1 MQVRDIVRALEK
13 FAPLPLQDS
22 YDNSG
27 LQIGLTTAEVSG
39 ALLCLDVTEAV
50 IEEAASEG
58 CNLIVSHHP
67 LLFRGCKQIT
77 EQNYVSRCVMSAI
90 RHGIAVYSAH
100 TCLDNAYKGVT
111 YRMASL
117 LGLERLQ
124 PLLPSPLQGGAGSGL
139 VGEFKNPM
147 PTEAFLRLV
156 KDTFKAACVRHN
168 AYVYPE
174 IRKVALCGGAGAFL
188 IPEALRVHADAF
200 FTGEIKYHDFF
211 GLEKQLLLV
220 DTGHYESEQYTIGLL
235 EDILHRAYPELPLV
249 KTTINTNPI
258 KYM

>member
-1 MQVRDIVRALEK
+1 MQVKDIVRALEK

-39 ALLCLDVTEAV
+39 ALLCLDVTEDV

-67 LLFRGCKQIT
+67 LLFKGCKRIT
-77 EQNYVSRCVMSAI
+77 EQDYVSRCVMSAI
-90 RHGIAVYSAH
+90 RHGIALYAAH
-100 TCLDNAYKGVT
+100 TSLDNAYKGVT
-111 YRMASL
+111 YRMASR

-124 PLLPSPLQGGAGSGL
+124 PLVPSPLQGGAGSGL
-139 VGEFKNPM
+139 VGEFPQAM
-147 PTEAFLRLV
+147 PTEAFLRLI

-168 AYVYPE
+168 AYEGTTVK
-174 IRKVALCGGAGAFL
+174 RLALCGGAGAFL
-188 IPEALRVHADAF
+188 IPDALQAGADAF
-200 FTGEIKYHDFF
+200 FTGEIKYHEFF
-211 GLEKQLLLV
+211 GLEKQMLLV
-220 DTGHYESEQYTIGLL
+220 DTGHYESEQFTIGLL
-235 EDILHRAYPELPLV
+235 GDILHKAYPELPLV

>member
-22 YDNSG
+22 YDDSG

-67 LLFRGCKQIT
+67 LLFKGCKRIT
-77 EQNYVSRCVMSAI
+77 EEDYVSRCVMSAI

-100 TCLDNAYKGVT
+100 TSLDNAYKGVT

-117 LGLERLQ
+117 LGLGRLR

-139 VGEFKNPM
+139 VGEFNEPM
-147 PTEAFLRLV
+147 PVDGFLHLV
-156 KDTFKAACVRHN
+156 KDTFKAACVRYN
-168 AYVYPE
+168 GCTRPLVK
-174 IRKVALCGGAGAFL
+174 RVALCGGAGAFL
-188 IPEALRVHADAF
+188 IPDAMKAGADAF

-211 GLEKQLLLV
+211 GLEERMLLV

-235 EDILHRAYPELPLV
+235 EEVLHKAYPELPLV

>member
-1 MQVRDIVRALEK
+1 MQVKDIVRALEK

-67 LLFRGCKQIT
+67 LLFKGCKRIT
-77 EQNYVSRCVMSAI
+77 EADYVSRCVMSAI

-100 TCLDNAYKGVT
+100 TSLDNAYKGVT

-117 LGLERLQ
+117 LGLEHLR
-124 PLLPSPLQGGAGSGL
+124 PLVPSPLQGGAGSGL
-139 VGEFKNPM
+139 VGEFSAPM
-147 PTEAFLRLV
+147 PVETFLRLV
-156 KDTFKAACVRHN
+156 KDTFKADCVRHN
-168 AYVYPE
+168 AYAHPAVRR
-174 IRKVALCGGAGAFL
+174 IALCGGAGAFL
-188 IPEALRVHADAF
+188 IPEALKANADAF
-200 FTGEIKYHDFF
+200 YTGEIKYHDFF
-211 GLEKQLLLV
+211 GLEEQMLLV

-235 EDILHRAYPELPLV
+235 EDILRKSYPELPLV